1 MRTHTT
7 NEGTQQGLVRWRR
20 QQLVDSGFPLPVAA
34 RLASDS
40 RYDLHALI
48 DLVERGCAPDLA
60 ARILAPLDD
69 EAAA

>member
-7 NEGTQQGLVRWRR
+7 NEGTEQGLRCWRR
-20 QQLVDSGFPLPVAA
+20 QQLVDSGFPLPIAA
-34 RLASDS
+34 RLADDS

>member
-20 QQLVDSGFPLPVAA
+20 QQLVDSGFPLPIAA

-40 RYDLHALI
+40 RYDIHALI
-48 DLVERGCAPDLA
+48 DLVVHGCPPDLA

-69 EAAA
+69 EAGA

>member
-7 NEGTQQGLVRWRR
+7 SEGTQQGLVRWRR

-48 DLVERGCAPDLA
+48 DLVERGCAPALA

-69 EAAA
+69 EVAA